1 MCVLKNKKFVL
12 LGVIVAV
19 RLDMVSVEKL
29 ECI

>member
-12 LGVIVAV
+12 LGVIVVV

>member
-12 LGVIVAV
+12 LGVIVVV

-29 ECI
+29 ERI